1 MRASD
6 GMTDCCITSEF
17 DAQAL
22 RRMQLSHRSPY
33 TPLKP
38 ALDGF

>member
-1 MRASD
+1 MREDD
-6 GMTDCCITSEF
+6 GVTDFCITGKF

-33 TPLKP
+33 APLKP